1 MAIYA
6 DLKNRKTVTYKDL
19 SFDFTANPQTG
30 DVATVRDDVSVKR
43 GIKNILLTSPYERLF
58 QPEVGSGI
66 KKLLFE
72 PMTPITEQRLS
83 DACRDAIDAWET
95 RASVISI
102 AVIPEE
108 EYNRYRVAIKFSINN
123 SLIEEQIDVLL
134 NRER

>member
-1 MAIYA
+1 MATY
-6 DLKNRKTVTYKDL
+6 KKSYKDL

-30 DVATVRDDVSVKR
+30 DVATVKDAVSVKR
-43 GIKNILLTSPYERLF
+43 GIKNILLTAPFERLF

-66 KKLLFE
+66 KNLLFE
-72 PMTPITEQRLS
+72 PMTPLTEQRLS
-83 DACRDAIDAWET
+83 DACADAIDAWEK
-95 RASVISI
+95 RASVIDI

-123 SLIEEQIDVLL
+123 SLETEQVDVFL

>member
-1 MAIYA
+1 MATY
-6 DLKNRKTVTYKDL
+6 KKSYKDL

-30 DVATVRDDVSVKR
+30 DVATVKDAVSVKR
-43 GIKNILLTSPYERLF
+43 GIKNVLLTAPFERLF
-58 QPEVGSGI
+58 QPEFGSGI
-66 KKLLFE
+66 KNILFE
-72 PMTPITEQRLS
+72 PMTPLTEQRLS
-83 DACRDAIDAWET
+83 DACREAIEAWET
-95 RASVISI
+95 RASVINI

>member
-1 MAIYA
+1 MAIYT
-6 DLKNRKTVTYKDL
+6 DLKNRKSYADL

-43 GIKNILLTSPYERLF
+43 GIKNILLTAPNERLF
-58 QPEVGSGI
+58 QPEIGSGI
-66 KKLLFE
+66 KEMLFE
-72 PMTPITEQRLS
+72 PMTPLTEQRLS
-83 DACRDAIDAWET
+83 DACREAIEAWET
-95 RASVISI
+95 RASVINI

-123 SLIEEQIDVLL
+123 SLITEQVDVFL